1 MSDFSD
7 FAIDPELRIRA
18 NPERVLRCTNDA
30 VKFIRE
36 MMLSRRGHQWR
47 NILQRF
53 EGIRDEWTGMEAVVH
68 LELLL
73 EAERMLIEQE
83 PLQPPTTPQYR
94 SKAA

>member
-1 MSDFSD
+1 MSD
-7 FAIDPELRIRA
+7 FAIYPELRILA

-30 VKFIRE
+30 VRFIRE
-36 MMLSRRGHQWR
+36 MMLNGRGHQWQ

-73 EAERMLIEQE
+73 EAERLLIEE
-83 PLQPPTTPQYR
+83 RPLQSPATTPQYR
-94 SKAA
+94 SEAA